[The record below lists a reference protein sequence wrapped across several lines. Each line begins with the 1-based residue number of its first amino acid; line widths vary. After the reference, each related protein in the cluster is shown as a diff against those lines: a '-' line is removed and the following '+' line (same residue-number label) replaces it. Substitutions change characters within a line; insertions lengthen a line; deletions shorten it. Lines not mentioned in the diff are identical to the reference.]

1 MYFISIFEQEL
12 EATIKYSV
20 RNPRN
25 KTKEN
30 CVGYEKVV
38 AVGFS

>member
-1 MYFISIFEQEL
+1 MYFISICKQEL
-12 EATIKYSV
+12 EATIKYSD

-25 KTKEN
+25 KIKEN

-38 AVGFS
+38 AVISS